1 MGKVCSTFSQCREL
15 LSRAANRP
23 IPDSTLGGVVDL
35 MRVLSRQGAKRNS
48 REKVI
53 SVSFHAT
60 LRYRKRRIIAGSQ
73 LRAREIIDR
82 TAPAPPENLVVSI
95 DPEFALLK
103 PVCRI
108 FGDKPDPHFVAKRS
122 SARFVER
129 YAQSA
134 DRSVERIESIR
145 PTGCLLAHTSRDG
158 DPIRL
163 KKPRGP
169 LPQPHKIRRSI
180 QSASCRPD
188 VADGFPQI
196 RHRRFNLA
204 VRPVGQRF
212 KFLQNGLAGIGARD
226 VERGE
231 ECNDKAV

>member
-1 MGKVCSTFSQCREL
+1 VKSSIAQ
-15 LSRAANRP
+15 
-23 IPDSTLGGVVDL
+23 
-35 MRVLSRQGAKRNS
+35 
-48 REKVI
+48 
-53 SVSFHAT
+53 H
-60 LRYRKRRIIAGSQ
+60 LRRR
-73 LRAREIIDR
+73 R
-82 TAPAPPENLVVSI
+82 TYVVSI
-95 DPEFALLK
+95 DPEFALLN

-134 DRSVERIESIR
+134 DRSVKRIESIR

-163 KKPRGP
+163 KNPERLCRSRARSGDQFNPR
-169 LPQPHKIRRSI
+169 LVV
-180 QSASCRPD
+180 PD
-188 VADGFPQI
+188 FADGFPQI

-212 KFLQNGLAGIGARD
+212 EFLQNGLAGIGARD